1 MTTCPKRSVIACA
14 LAACLLPVGLV
25 GQASSQPGQE
35 SSRLIE
41 AAYTKISRL
50 LDRAQASSSG
60 ESHHPPPEVTAILR
74 GLLDFETITREIM
87 GNYRSKLSRSDRVI
101 LTRALEDGMV
111 KKGMRLYHRLKTK
124 GDVGLQLRSH
134 RMGKN
139 KGKLAYSLLGEKDK
153 VDITLHLTNRDGEW
167 VITDVESGD
176 RRLTDYFGNIVSDIL
191 KKYSFPVLIAEL
203 DEAESIM
210 IDDFSEV
217 GGDGYPQNWIWKKDE
232 NDEILFTVEEE
243 GGNRY
248 LKAKDRGGSV
258 TYGKEF
264 RWDIK
269 RYPYISWRWR
279 VHALP
284 PGGDERFNETNDSA
298 AAVYILY
305 DRNLFGVPKVLKYV
319 WSTTLAEGTAT
330 RRKGIG
336 RPWTVVAKSGEG
348 GKGTWHTEVFDALEA
363 FRKTFGEDPPDKA
376 LGIAILTDANATDS
390 YAEADYDDFKL
401 LQTAEAGSGVKQFMK
416 GGK

>member
-1 MTTCPKRSVIACA
+1 MTTCPKRSIIACV

-25 GQASSQPGQE
+25 GQAPSQPGQE
-35 SSRLIE
+35 TSRLIE
-41 AAYTKISRL
+41 AAYKKISLL
-50 LDRAQASSSG
+50 LDEAQASSSG
-60 ESHHPPPEVTAILR
+60 EPHHPSPEVTAILQS
-74 GLLDFETITREIM
+74 LLDFETITRRIM
-87 GNYRSKLSRSDRVI
+87 GNHRGTLSRSDRVI
-101 LTRALEDGMV
+101 LTRALEDRM
-111 KKGMRLYHRLKTK
+111 KKKSMRLYHRLKAK
-124 GDVGLQLRSH
+124 GDVGLKLISH
-134 RMGKN
+134 RMSKN
-139 KGKLAYSLLGEKDK
+139 KGKLAYSLSGEKDK
-153 VDITLHLTNRDGEW
+153 IDITLHLTNRDGKW
-167 VITDVESGD
+167 VITEVESEG
-176 RRLTDYFGNIVSDIL
+176 RRLTDYFGRLVRDGL

-203 DEAESIM
+203 NEAGSIL
-210 IDDFSEV
+210 IDDFSDL
-217 GGDGYPQNWIWKKDE
+217 GTDGYPQNWIWKKDE

-264 RWDIK
+264 RWNIK

-305 DRNLFGVPKVLKYV
+305 DRNFLGVPKVLKYV

-336 RPWTVVAKSGEG
+336 RPWAVVAKSGEG
-348 GKGTWHTEVFDALEA
+348 GKGTWHTEVFNALEA
-363 FRKTFGEDPPDKA
+363 FRKTFGGDPPDKA

-401 LQTAEAGSGVKQFMK
+401 LQTAEAGSGVKRFLK